1 MTERCG
7 ERPAA
12 ARGDEAMVEPQ
23 HDMSALQRRFMVG
36 MMIGLVVL
44 FALQA
49 LPYLVLPAGF

>member
-1 MTERCG
+1 
-7 ERPAA
+7 
-12 ARGDEAMVEPQ
+12 MVEPQ